1 MMRILIAVLIGAGAV
16 GCSANFNRDVM
27 TQSIQEEQPLVFDDA
42 DILRVEQARPQ
53 LQFPIR
59 LAVIPPSLFHRYA
72 TSGEPQATDGEKKAI
87 QAWGEQLRDAGV
99 ISDLIIIPQLLTSM
113 TPSRSQGTIKDIRLA
128 AARVQADAVL
138 VLRSTTTVDSY
149 VNPLCVLDLTI
160 VGMFLVPGHHKEALT
175 IVEGIL
181 LDNRNQY
188 VYFAGTTE
196 GTGKTMGTLAG
207 IDPKNA
213 ARESRGSALQSFGE
227 LLTKESRR
235 VRDGAPGL
243 PYSSPGQR

>member
-1 MMRILIAVLIGAGAV
+1 MKSLIAVLFATMAA
-16 GCSANFNRDVM
+16 GCSASFNRDAM
-27 TQSIQEEQPLVFDDA
+27 TQSIQEDQPLVFDDA

-59 LAVIPPSLFHRYA
+59 LAVIPPSLFHRFA
-72 TSGEPQATDGEKKAI
+72 TYGEPQATEGERKAI
-87 QAWGEQLRDAGV
+87 QAWGDQLREAGIV
-99 ISDLIIIPQLLTSM
+99 SDLIIIPPLLTSM
-113 TPSRSQGTIKDIRLA
+113 TPSRSQGFIKDIRLA

-138 VLRSTTTVDSY
+138 VLRSTTTVDST

-160 VGMFLVPGHHKEALT
+160 VGMFLVPGHHKEALS

-207 IDPKNA
+207 VDGKSA
-213 ARESRGSALQSFGE
+213 AREAHGAALQSFGE
-227 LLTKESRR
+227 LLAKESRR
-235 VRDGAPGL
+235 VRDGASGPQY
-243 PYSSPGQR
+243 PTPGQR